1 MGTADI
7 FDLPIDDP
15 RHRQLRDDA
24 WIGGP
29 NFECRYYLGW
39 YRKTN
44 EYRCSQEQF
53 NRQLSKFLVERLPNA
68 VRLHKWMGDRIAIL
82 WLKAQYRTSREGQ
95 RYPIKKE
102 TKEERAIVLM
112 LDNPTRKDDEIRGI
126 VGTSEKSMRRWG
138 WYRLMRREL
147 ECRMC

>member
-1 MGTADI
+1 MGSADI

-29 NFECRYYLGW
+29 MFECCYYLGW

-44 EYRCSQEQF
+44 EYRCSQEEF
-53 NRQLSKFLVERLPNA
+53 ERHLSKFLVERLSKA
-68 VRLHKWMGDRIAIL
+68 ARLHKWLGDRISII
-82 WLKAQYRTSREGQ
+82 WLKAKYRMSNEGE

-112 LDNPTRKDDEIRGI
+112 LDNPMRKDVEIRRF
-126 VGTSEKSMRRWG
+126 VGTSEKTMRRWG

-147 ECRMC
+147 ECRL